1 MAQVAPSISAYTTF
15 YSSTSLTTLTI
26 PSSVKV
32 GDTMVIA
39 LFTTNPSGIN
49 GWGEPNALYTV
60 FNGNNVSQYQTI
72 VFFTKTAT
80 ASDIG
85 STVTVGYGYQGA
97 IFISVTNTSGIQLES
112 GTVEATV
119 AAGSSSASTPSS
131 NSGFAANTLVM
142 YWGALACNSAST
154 GTVGIPS
161 DTTSSG
167 TPLSFANTLGAT
179 QSLALTSS
187 YKTLSSFQ
195 SGISADTYTINAPVA
210 GNSASFLIPFSAV
223 NAPAAPTALGPGN
236 NAYIDYTQ
244 LNNFVWQYNP
254 TTGDGAQNA
263 YSLKRTTGSTTTY
276 WNASNSSWGSA
287 VVWNSSTN
295 NYVAF
300 PANSWGA
307 NGTTYQWAVATQ
319 EGNYGLQGPYSSSN
333 TVTGQVAPVCVVNT
347 PSGTENATTTPTIS
361 WTDTLASGCSQT
373 QYQVV
378 IESGSYG
385 TGPGV
390 GTTVVSTGTPSSAAT
405 SYTVSGIA
413 LRNNTT
419 YRAFVQI
426 TQTGNQTSA
435 WAYTTF
441 TVAVN
446 PPSPPSITTTPLT
459 SAPGVYGFS
468 QSYVQ
473 ITTSDTTANSE
484 QFDLQKSTDGGVTW
498 NSLGTSVQIQQFGSF
513 YDYLAPTGI
522 PVLYQAM
529 AVINYGTTNQLQSP
543 WSNSSSIT
551 LPGTGTSQVTDSQT
565 INSSVPVIIQLGDF
579 VPSSVEQ
586 QAVFYTLGN
595 STPVILSD
603 TVSADTVDITFT
615 FPTIASYNAF
625 RKLQQAKKVITLTL
639 GGVTYYM
646 RLGANWSFPFLTPN
660 VRQAVGMAYLI
671 PPSVTA

>member
-1 MAQVAPSISAYTTF
+1 MAQVAPSISAYTTV
-15 YSSTSLTTLTI
+15 YSTNGTVSGLTI
-26 PSSVKV
+26 PTSVKV
-32 GDTMVIA
+32 GDIMVIA
-39 LFTTNPSGIN
+39 ASRLFATSISGWVLILSMSLNPGGTSTSID
-49 GWGEPNALYTV
+49 
-60 FNGNNVSQYQTI
+60 
-72 VFFTKTAT
+72 FFTKTAT

-85 STVTVGYGYQGA
+85 STVSPPYCRAMMFV
-97 IFISVTNTSGIQLES
+97 SVSNSSGIGP
-112 GTVEATV
+112 GTQTAT
-119 AAGSSSASTPSS
+119 STVSTGTSYVTIPAIST
-131 NSGFAANTLVM
+131 GYAANTLVM
-142 YWGALACNSAST
+142 YWAALCVNSSSLST
-154 GTVGIPS
+154 AGIPS
-161 DTTSSG
+161 DTTSCG
-167 TPLSFANTLGAT
+167 TPSLSFVSSYNLQA
-179 QSLALTSS
+179 SLALTSS
-187 YKTLSSFQ
+187 YKTLVAAQAGS
-195 SGISADTYTINAPVA
+195 SADQYLVNVPTSGASEVA
-210 GNSASFLIPFSAV
+210 QFNFLAFVGPNTVSL
-223 NAPAAPTALGPGN
+223 NPGN

-319 EGNYGLQGPYSSSN
+319 ESNFGIQGPYSSSS

-373 QYQVV
+373 QYQVI

-385 TGPGV
+385 TGPGA
-390 GTTVVSTGTPSSAAT
+390 GTTVVNTGTSSSAAT
-405 SYTVSGIA
+405 SYTVGSA
-413 LRNNTT
+413 LGNNTT

-426 TQTGNQTSA
+426 AQTGNQASA

-446 PPSPPSITTTPLT
+446 PPSPPSITTTRLT